1 MEKKNPGF
9 IEDLNRYTQRFVLCE
24 DEKFKEEFH
33 YNILRI
39 EKDQPNIDVERV
51 KEEIINK
58 AEVFRNFNYN
68 FTDY

>member
-9 IEDLNRYTQRFVLCE
+9 IEDLNRYTQRFVLSE